1 MKRDCDLNDDKSLI
15 LCGFADFLREDGA
28 GLDELCRYIT
38 HCGIRMQSGMTAGE
52 SILAHYRNPLGY
64 DIDLAAMDL
73 RTWPPIARR
82 IHELQTDEAEARAKA
97 KNKSNARSR
106 AKRAEC
112 SAAMNGNS
120 GHLPI

>member
-38 HCGIRMQSGMTAGE
+38 HCGIRMQSGMTVGE

-73 RTWPPIARR
+73 RTWPPIAAR
-82 IHELQTDEAEARAKA
+82 ILEVQTEEAERRSKA
-97 KNKSNARSR
+97 EAQG
-106 AKRAEC
+106 KRHRRQRC
-112 SAAMNGNS
+112 AMNAHAT
-120 GHLPI
+120 GHPT